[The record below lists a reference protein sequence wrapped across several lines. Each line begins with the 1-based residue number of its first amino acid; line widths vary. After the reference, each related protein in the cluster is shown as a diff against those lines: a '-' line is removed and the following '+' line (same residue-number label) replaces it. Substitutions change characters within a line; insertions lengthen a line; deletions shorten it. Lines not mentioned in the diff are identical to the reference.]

1 MSHNTEKKPLRKPG
15 YHLEMMDGELL
26 MFSPE
31 EAQILYC
38 NQTASLIWQLCDG
51 ERTAQEIVEMLIA
64 AFPEA
69 EERIWAEAP
78 ATLEKFRQH
87 GVIEFVDG

>member
-1 MSHNTEKKPLRKPG
+1 MSHSTQKKPLRKPG

-26 MFSPE
+26 MFNPE
-31 EAQILYC
+31 ETQILYC
-38 NQTASLIWQLCDG
+38 NQTAALIWQLCDG
-51 ERTAQEIVEMLIA
+51 QRTADEIIEMLAA

-69 EERIWAEAP
+69 EQRIRLEAP

>member
-1 MSHNTEKKPLRKPG
+1 MSHITQKKPRRKPG

-31 EAQILYC
+31 ETQILYC

-69 EERIWAEAP
+69 EERIRVEAP

>member
-1 MSHNTEKKPLRKPG
+1 MPHSTQKKPRRNPG

-26 MFSPE
+26 MFNPE
-31 EAQILYC
+31 ETQILYC

-51 ERTAQEIVEMLIA
+51 ERTVQEIVEMLVA

-69 EERIWAEAP
+69 GRRIREEAP

>member
-1 MSHNTEKKPLRKPG
+1 MSQNIPKKPRRKPG

-26 MFSPE
+26 MFSPG

-51 ERTAQEIVEMLIA
+51 ERTVQEIVEMLAA

-69 EERIWAEAP
+69 EQRIRAEAP

-87 GVIEFVDG
+87 SVVEFVDG